1 MHPSPPIPSVFS
13 SNIILIILFSNKQL
27 INVKKHSPILQTLF
41 YVIHS
46 THFLTIHILINKMD
60 QFKSNKTN
68 HKPHF
73 ILHTIYYVSAPRC
86 HLHSVHQK
94 QIVVLQAVE
103 AFIFIIRIKSPIM
116 LKIQITNVN

>member
-13 SNIILIILFSNKQL
+13 SNIILIILLSNKQL
-27 INVKKHSPILQTLF
+27 INVKKHSPILQALL

-73 ILHTIYYVSAPRC
+73 ILHNIYYVSAPRC

-94 QIVVLQAVE
+94 QIVLQAVE